1 MNYVR
6 EGFKMSKKIK
16 LFDPFINNKEQEV
29 IKKVLHSHFW
39 ASGAGEGNVLKF
51 EELFKKYTNSK
62 ECVAVNSGTAALHL
76 ALSLF
81 DIKDK
86 EVILPSLSFVTT
98 AHAIIYNGGIPVFVD
113 VDPKTLCIDPQKIE
127 KAITKNTKVILP
139 VHLGGMPCH
148 LREISKISKKFGLS
162 IVEDAAHATGTEY
175 NERKIGSHGDCV
187 CFSFHPV
194 KNLAMPSGGAITIN
208 SKNNKQFSEILK
220 SKRWAGITGRKG
232 FAYDVSNLG
241 WNYYMNEFSAAI
253 GIEQLKKLN
262 KTNSRRKEIAK
273 RYSKELEIAEKMP
286 FDKNC
291 SFHFYWIQVKNRK
304 NFMKKMS
311 ENKIETGIHYN
322 PIHKM
327 SFYNSKI
334 ELPITEIASNKIVSL
349 PTHPNLSDND
359 INRIIKTINKFAK

>member
-1 MNYVR
+1 
-6 EGFKMSKKIK
+6 MSKKIK
-16 LFDPFINNKEQEV
+16 LFDPIVDIKEENA
-29 IKKVLHSHFW
+29 IKKILHNHNW
-39 ASGAGEGNVLKF
+39 ASGAGNGSVYEFERKF
-51 EELFKKYTNSK
+51 SDFLGSK
-62 ECVAVNSGTAALHL
+62 NCVSVNSGTAALHL
-76 ALSLF
+76 GLSLF
-81 DIKDK
+81 DIKNK

-113 VDPKTLCIDPQKIE
+113 VEPKTLCIDPQKIE
-127 KAITKNTKVILP
+127 KAITKKTKIILP
-139 VHLGGMPCH
+139 VHLGGMPCN
-148 LREISKISKKFGLS
+148 LQEISKISKKFGLS
-162 IVEDAAHATGTEY
+162 IVEDAAHAAGTKYDGE
-175 NERKIGSHGDCV
+175 KIGNHGDCV

-194 KNLAMPSGGAITIN
+194 KNLAMPSGGAVIIN
-208 SKNNKQFSEILK
+208 SKNSKQSTKILK

-232 FAYDVSNLG
+232 PIYDVSNLG

-273 RYSKELEIAEKMP
+273 MYSKELKIEEKMP

-311 ENKIETGIHYN
+311 ENNIETGIHYN

-334 ELPITEIASNKIVSL
+334 SLPVTEISGSRIVSL
-349 PTHPNLSDND
+349 PTHPNLSDSD
-359 INRIIKTINKFAK
+359 INRIIKMVNKFAK

>member
-1 MNYVR
+1 M
-6 EGFKMSKKIK
+6 KKIK
-16 LFDPFINNKEQEV
+16 LFDPVIGKNEENA
-29 IKKVLHSHFW
+29 IKKILHSHNW
-39 ASGAGEGNVLKF
+39 ASGAGGGSVYEFEKKF
-51 EELFKKYTNSK
+51 SDFLGSK
-62 ECVAVNSGTAALHL
+62 NCISVNSGTAALHL
-76 ALSLF
+76 GLSLF

-86 EVILPSLSFVTT
+86 EVILPSLSFVST

-113 VDPKTLCIDPQKIE
+113 VDPKTLCIDPKEIE
-127 KAITKNTKVILP
+127 KAITKNTRVILP
-139 VHLGGMPCH
+139 VHLGGIPCD
-148 LREISKISKKFGLS
+148 LQKISKISKKFGLS
-162 IVEDAAHATGTEY
+162 IVEDAAHAAGAKY
-175 NERKIGSHGDCV
+175 NGKKIGNHGNCV

-208 SKNNKQFSEILK
+208 SKNNKQFSKILK
-220 SKRWAGITGRKG
+220 SKRWVGITGRKG
-232 FAYDVSNLG
+232 SSYDVSNLG

-273 RYSKELEIAEKMP
+273 IYSKELKIEEKMP

-311 ENKIETGIHYN
+311 ENNIETGIHYN

-334 ELPITEIASNKIVSL
+334 PLPVTEIAGSKIVSL
-349 PTHPNLSDND
+349 PTHPNLTDND
-359 INRIIKTINKFAK
+359 LNRIIKIANKFAK